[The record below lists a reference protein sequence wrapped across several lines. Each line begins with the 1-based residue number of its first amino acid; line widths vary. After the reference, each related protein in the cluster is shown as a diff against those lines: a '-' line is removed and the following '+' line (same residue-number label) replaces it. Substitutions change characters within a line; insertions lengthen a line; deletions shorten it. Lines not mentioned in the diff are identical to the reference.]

1 MTKRNIG
8 RYLSWPTSQLAAL
21 LAPTGIPPNLITWSA
36 LIFNLWASILFA
48 SGRFKA
54 AGGVML
60 LAGLCDLLDG
70 PVARLQGRV
79 SLFGAFLDSIF
90 DRYADLMLFLGL
102 LVYYVDV
109 DRFRYAVL
117 TGAAMAGAVMVS
129 YAKARAN
136 SLVPESDVGFWDRPE
151 RLVLMIV
158 GALANRMSPVLWIL
172 AIGPNITVIHRI
184 VHTWMQTEGVKRT
197 AAKETAR
204 SAAGLAANPG
214 ANSVAG
220 TAVNLAANAGSGR
233 ASGKSAGQFPP
244 ITPRGPSDA
253 PPILT
258 RSAGRGR

>member
-1 MTKRNIG
+1 MTNRNIG
-8 RYLSWPTSQLAAL
+8 RYLSWPTNRLAAL
-21 LAPTGIPPNLITWSA
+21 LAPTGIPPNVINWTA
-36 LIFNLWASILFA
+36 LILNFWASVLFA

-102 LVYYVDV
+102 LVYYVNV

-129 YAKARAN
+129 YAKSRAN
-136 SLVPESDVGFWDRPE
+136 SLVPESEVGFWDRTE
-151 RLVLMIV
+151 RLALMII

-184 VHTWMQTEGVKRT
+184 VHTWMQTEGVKR
-197 AAKETAR
+197 AAERDSQNRGR
-204 SAAGLAANPG
+204 SP
-214 ANSVAG
+214 V
-220 TAVNLAANAGSGR
+220 
-233 ASGKSAGQFPP
+233 QFPP
-244 ITPRGPSDA
+244 IVSESPNAR
-253 PPILT
+253 PILT